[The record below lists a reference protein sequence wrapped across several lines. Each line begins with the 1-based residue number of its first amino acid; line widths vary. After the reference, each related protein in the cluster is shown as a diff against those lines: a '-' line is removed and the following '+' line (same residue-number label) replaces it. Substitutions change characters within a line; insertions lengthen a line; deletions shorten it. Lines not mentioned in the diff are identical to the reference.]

1 MENKM
6 AKLTAAYFDSIGLKY
21 GLEGDNREVISSGFG
36 GMSNLSSIRILLI
49 FDAEGQ
55 TMHLIAPQIVKVPA
69 DKIDA
74 MYKTVN
80 ELNHKFRWVKFYIDN
95 DGDVMVDADCILDMD
110 TCGQEC
116 LEIMQRTANI
126 ANEAYPVLMRGI
138 WS

>member
-55 TMHLIAPQIVKVPA
+55 TMHLIAPQIVKVPQE
-69 DKIDA
+69 KVGA

-80 ELNHKFRWVKFYIDN
+80 ALNQKFRWVKFYIDN

-110 TCGQEC
+110 SCGQEC
-116 LEIMQRTANI
+116 LEIMQRTASI
-126 ANEAYPVLMRGI
+126 ANEAFPIIMKEL